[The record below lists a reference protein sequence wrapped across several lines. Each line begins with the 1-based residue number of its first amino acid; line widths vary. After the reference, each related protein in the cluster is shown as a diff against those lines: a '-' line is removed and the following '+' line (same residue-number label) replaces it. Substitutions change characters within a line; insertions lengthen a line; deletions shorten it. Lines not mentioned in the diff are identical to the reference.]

1 MKNPSHPLP
10 LPLRKDFL
18 SAHRQQAFLIAG
30 LLLLASWILGLWWVW
45 ERPAALTIY
54 GNVDIRE
61 VNLGFRVPGRI
72 AEMLKDEGDSVRE
85 GEIIARLDSEP
96 YRDVLAEMTANV
108 AVGQATLTNAE
119 IVLKRNQE
127 LLPSHSTS
135 QQEVDNALATRDQA
149 AANLDLARARQ
160 ASAQVNLNDTEI
172 HAPAGGTIITR
183 AEEPGAI
190 VAAGTTVLT
199 LSLDKPVWVRA
210 YIAEGQLGR
219 VHPGQEVELF
229 SDTNPDH
236 PFHGKVGYVSPRAE
250 FTPKAVETPDLR
262 TSLVYR
268 LRIVVSDPDPSLRQ
282 GMPMTVKIPAR

>member
-1 MKNPSHPLP
+1 MKNPVHQIP
-10 LPLRKDFL
+10 RWKTFL
-18 SAHRQQAFLIAG
+18 LLHKHEVVAVGF
-30 LLLLASWILGLWWVW
+30 LLLLCTSLVWWWVT
-45 ERPAALTIY
+45 ERPVTLTIY

-72 AEMLKDEGDSVRE
+72 AEVLKDEGDTVQE
-85 GEIIARLDSEP
+85 GEIVARLDSEP
-96 YRDVLAEMTANV
+96 YRDVLAEMAANV
-108 AVGQATLTNAE
+108 AVSQATLTDAE
-119 IVLKRNQE
+119 ILLKRNQE

-135 QQEVDNALATRDQA
+135 QQEVDDALAARDQA
-149 AANLDLARARQ
+149 AANLQLAQARL

-172 HAPAGGTIITR
+172 HAPADGTIITR

-210 YIAEGQLGR
+210 YIAEEQLGR
-219 VHPGQEVELF
+219 VHPGQNVELF
-229 SDTNPDH
+229 SDTNPHH

-282 GMPMTVKIPAR
+282 GMPITVKIHAP